1 MASET
6 SEMGTKTNPAES
18 LAKFGKKT
26 LNNEAA
32 VSKHSIFIWWNII
45 KVFWQLLTYSS
56 YFIYRLWPKLML
68 KSKKKNTKNI

>member
-6 SEMGTKTNPAES
+6 SEIGTATNPADS

-32 VSKHSIFIWWNII
+32 VSNLNLF
-45 KVFWQLLTYSS
+45 
-56 YFIYRLWPKLML
+56 
-68 KSKKKNTKNI
+68 

>member
-32 VSKHSIFIWWNII
+32 VSKHLIFI
-45 KVFWQLLTYSS
+45 
-56 YFIYRLWPKLML
+56 
-68 KSKKKNTKNI
+68 

>member
-6 SEMGTKTNPAES
+6 SEIGTKTNPADT

-32 VSKHSIFIWWNII
+32 VSKLKVFILFVEII
-45 KVFWQLLTYSS
+45 KVFWQLLTYSN
-56 YFIYRLWPKLML
+56 YLIFIDYGL
-68 KSKKKNTKNI
+68 N